1 MMEMADM
8 TGLVKRAQAG
18 DKEAFVDL
26 IESCKQGL
34 YKTAIAM
41 LRNDADAAD
50 AIQDTVLKSYENLQ
64 GLKKPNF
71 FKTWL
76 TRILINQCNRILRG
90 REKLVPIHEHPELEY
105 TGQDTSGKAFI
116 ELLNK
121 LEEQYRIVLYLFYVE
136 EFSIKEISAI
146 LDMNENT
153 VKTRLSRGRGNF
165 RKLYMK
171 ENQISFC

>member
-1 MMEMADM
+1 MADM
-8 TGLVKRAQAG
+8 AGLVRNAQAG

-50 AIQDTVLKSYENLQ
+50 AIQDAVLNSYENLQ
-64 GLKKPNF
+64 SLKKPQF
-71 FKTWL
+71 FKTWI
-76 TRILINQCNRILRG
+76 TRILINQCNRILKRRG
-90 REKLVPIHEHPELEY
+90 NIVPIHEHPELEY
-105 TGQDTSGKAFI
+105 TAPDTSGRAFI

-136 EFSIKEISAI
+136 EFSIKEISSI
-146 LDMNENT
+146 LEMNENT

-165 RKLYMK
+165 RKLYMR
-171 ENQISFC
+171 ENQISCC